1 MEIISMRRE
10 SALMSATLQPM
21 LDVMLIKNANK
32 VPIRHFAAVFCQKMR
47 MTVIAS
53 PRNALIL
60 DAVVMEN
67 VFSCRVQ
74 KKRLAFAKSLMLVCF
89 VMNHVDVEKP
99 KQFWKIKS
107 RVWMAANVF
116 LITKTVIHTN
126 VIAKTD
132 FTENFAKKSVH
143 AIPSKQR

>member
-21 LDVMLIKNANK
+21 LDVMFIKNANK

-47 MTVIAS
+47 TTVIAS

-99 KQFWKIKS
+99 KQF
-107 RVWMAANVF
+107 
-116 LITKTVIHTN
+116 
-126 VIAKTD
+126 
-132 FTENFAKKSVH
+132 
-143 AIPSKQR
+143 